1 MGRARRPA
9 VDRRLGAFSIGASL
23 HAEGQ
28 RYDDLANT
36 RELSGYATLDLR
48 GEYRITPEWR
58 LQARVANLL
67 DADFETAE
75 GYNQPGQAAYLSV
88 RYQAL

>member
-1 MGRARRPA
+1 MFNLEL
-9 VDRRLGAFSIGASL
+9 DRRLGDFAVGATL
-23 HAEGQ
+23 HAEGR
-28 RYDDLANT
+28 RYDDVTNDN
-36 RELSGYATLDLR
+36 ELSGYATVDLR

-67 DADFETAE
+67 NADYETAL
-75 GYNQPGQAAYLSV
+75 GYNQPGQAVYFTV

>member
-1 MGRARRPA
+1 
-9 VDRRLGAFSIGASL
+9 VGASL

-36 RELSGYATLDLR
+36 TELSGYADVDLR
-48 GEYRITPEWR
+48 GEYRLTEEWR
-58 LQARVANLL
+58 LQSRIANLF
-67 DADFETAE
+67 DADYETAD
-75 GYNQPGQAAYLSV
+75 GYNQPGQAVYFTV